1 MSGTRKLLL
10 ASAACAACAIALA
23 ASAATALAADLLTKK
38 GPPPAPVA
46 APYSWTGFDVGVQ
59 AGYGWGNE
67 SDDLS
72 ATDFGVLSDHFD
84 ANGAI
89 GGAHVGYDQQFGSLV
104 LGVRGE
110 FDASGMSGSI
120 TKTSSS
126 GVCSFEGCAVSLSF
140 RNTWQAFLLG
150 RAGVAF
156 DRLLVYATGGLAFG
170 DDRESVTAKNFGSGD
185 VWTGAQTNTLV
196 GGAVGLGAEYAF
208 DEHWRFGA
216 EWRYVD
222 FGKGDYSA
230 ASATG
235 VPKVI
240 SYKAGFSENL
250 ALVDLSYRF

>member
-1 MSGTRKLLL
+1 MSKTRILLL
-10 ASAACAACAIALA
+10 TTVALCAGASAAV
-23 ASAATALAADLLTKK
+23 AADLPTMK
-38 GPPPAPVA
+38 GPPPAPTP

-59 AGYGWGNE
+59 AGYGWGVE
-67 SDDLS
+67 QDDLS
-72 ATDFGVLSDHFD
+72 ATAFGVLSDHFD

-104 LGVRGE
+104 LGVLGE
-110 FDASGMSGSI
+110 FDASGLSGSI
-120 TKTSSS
+120 TKTSAS
-126 GVCSFEGCAVSLSF
+126 GACFEGCVVSLSF
-140 RNTWQAFLLG
+140 RNTWQAFLLA

-170 DDRESVTAKNFGSGD
+170 DDRESVTATNFGTGD

-196 GGAVGLGAEYAF
+196 GGAIGLGAEYAF

-216 EWRYVD
+216 EWRYAN

-235 VPKVI
+235 LPKVVD
-240 SYKAGFSENL
+240 YKAGFSENL